1 MVGSLFLGFA
11 LTGSGGAVAIVLL
24 LFGRVFV
31 VASRALP
38 LAAMVLVFLVV
49 GSPFSRWLR
58 WLIVLLC
65 VAVDKSIGVGCV
77 ASARAVD
84 TDLRGL

>member
-1 MVGSLFLGFA
+1 M
-11 LTGSGGAVAIVLL
+11 AVVFL

-58 WLIVLLC
+58 RLIVLLY
-65 VAVDKSIGVGCV
+65 VAVDISIRVGCISS
-77 ASARAVD
+77 ASAVD